1 MDGRTLEKLEL
12 PKINYQDNWSLK
24 YQEAVFRKKAEK
36 EKNGDFEK
44 HNPHLKTVEQTIQCI
59 AFSDDG
65 LLLMAVVREQ
75 LKKQWKEK
83 G

>member
-36 EKNGDFEK
+36 EKVILCFCNLF
-44 HNPHLKTVEQTIQCI
+44 
-59 AFSDDG
+59 
-65 LLLMAVVREQ
+65 
-75 LKKQWKEK
+75 
-83 G
+83 